1 MNKQKVIDDFS
12 SFILSPSVSADPKRA
27 PGMVCAVDFLSK
39 KLTSLGFEVL
49 LLQNGQNPATIF
61 AKRIGSTD
69 GKTIG
74 IYGHYDVQPEDPVRE
89 WDSEPFTLTQKN
101 GRFYGRGTADNKG
114 HIIQNIAAIDNLIAS
129 QSLKNT
135 IVFLIEGEEETGSEH
150 FTSYIDTLKDELMK
164 VDVFYITDVEMY
176 KKNIPMIIY
185 ALRGLVYFEIELKVG
200 DHDMHSGVYG
210 NAVYNPAQILA
221 DLFAHMKN
229 SRSGEVLISGFYD
242 SVRKIAEKEMKLLN
256 NHVFS
261 DEEFQKD
268 AGSLG
273 LTSMR
278 NVPSYL
284 APKIFPSM
292 DIHGIKSGFVGD
304 GPKTIIPAQGLAK
317 FSFRLVEHQDAGKME
332 LLVRD
337 FIEKYMNQYGARVEY
352 SITSHSYDNPF
363 YCSINDPYLQKTARI
378 LSDHF
383 GHETVFMREGGS
395 IPAAEIIQRV
405 LGKPVVLTGFVLPDA
420 NLHAPN
426 ENFDEDMFWEGIEVL
441 GKIYGGI

>member
-1 MNKQKVIDDFS
+1 
-12 SFILSPSVSADPKRA
+12 
-27 PGMVCAVDFLSK
+27 MVCAVDFLSK

-61 AKRIGSTD
+61 AKRIGSAD

-89 WDSEPFTLTQKN
+89 WNSKPFTLTQKN

-114 HIIQNIAAIDNLIAS
+114 HIIQNIASIENLIAS

-150 FTSYIDTLKDELMK
+150 FASYIDTLKDELMK
-164 VDVFYITDVEMY
+164 VDVFFITDVEMY

-210 NAVYNPAQILA
+210 NAAYNPAQILS

-229 SRSGEVLISGFYD
+229 MRSGEVQIAGFYD
-242 SVRKIAEKEMKLLN
+242 SVRKISETEMKLLN
-256 NHVFS
+256 NQVFS

-268 AGSLG
+268 AGSFG

-278 NVPSYL
+278 NVPPYL

-292 DIHGIKSGFVGD
+292 DIHGIKSGFVGE
-304 GPKTIIPAQGLAK
+304 GPKTIIPAKGRAK
-317 FSFRLVEHQDAGKME
+317 FSFRLVEHQCAQNID

-337 FIEKYMNQYGARVEY
+337 FVKKYMVQYGARVEY
-352 SITSHSYDNPF
+352 KITSHSYDNPF
-363 YCSINDPYLQKTARI
+363 YCSIDDPYLQKTARI

-383 GHETVFMREGGS
+383 GTETVFMREGGS